1 MSQFFQ
7 IHPENPQARL
17 VKQAADILRQGGL
30 AVIPT
35 DCAYAFACRIGD
47 KKATERVERLRQL
60 GPKHNYTLL
69 CRDFSELSTFAK
81 VSNSQ
86 YRLLKAHTPG
96 AFTFILE
103 ATREVPRLLM
113 HPKKRTIGIRV
124 PDNAIAMALLAEMG
138 EPLMTSSLIMPGDE
152 LPLSDPYEIRQM
164 LENQLDL
171 IVDGGYCGFEATTV
185 IDMTDEVPVLVR
197 QGVGDASA
205 MVAE

>member
-17 VKQAADILRQGGL
+17 IKQAADILRQGGL

-124 PDNAIAMALLAEMG
+124 PANAIAMALLAEMG
-138 EPLMTSSLIMPGDE
+138 EPLMTSSLIMPGDD
-152 LPLSDPYEIRQM
+152 LPLSDPYDIRQS

-185 IDMTDEVPVLVR
+185 IDMTDDVPVLVR
-197 QGVGDASA
+197 QGVGDASGF
-205 MVAE
+205 VVE